1 MPPWRPWRWS
11 GPSSSWKAEA
21 LTSDPP
27 DSDGEQAVH
36 PRHRAREALVQAL
49 YQWHYNPQDPRELEM
64 EFLDAGYLDGA
75 ERAFFQ
81 QLIRKAV
88 DRREEIDGLIAPA
101 VMPRRLNELTGVEL
115 AILRAAVCELLERP
129 DIPYRVTINEAVELA
144 KSFGT
149 EQGYRFVNAVVD
161 RIARE
166 RREEQAATSQ
176 PDPHAG
182 Q

>member
-1 MPPWRPWRWS
+1 
-11 GPSSSWKAEA
+11 
-21 LTSDPP
+21 LT
-27 DSDGEQAVH
+27 GEEHEPGGGGAVH

-49 YQWHYNPQDPRELEM
+49 YQWHYNPMDPRELEM

-75 ERAFFQ
+75 ERAYFQ

-88 DRREEIDGLIAPA
+88 DRQEEIDGLIAPA
-101 VMPRRLNELTGVEL
+101 VMPRRLSELTGVEM
-115 AILRAAVCELLERP
+115 AILRLAVCELLERP
-129 DIPYRVTINEAVELA
+129 DIPYRVIINEAVELA

-166 RREEQAATSQ
+166 RREADSGSDA
-176 PDPHAG
+176 DA
-182 Q
+182 